1 MLNSI
6 LALIVDTVAG
16 ILGGAMLLRFWTQ
29 AIRVRAPNSL
39 AHFIA
44 KLTDWLVK
52 PFRRIIPGVGGH
64 DWASLAGAST
74 VALLA
79 VAIILAIAG
88 ALTLPNLLV
97 LALVRLL
104 NWALYGFMALI
115 IISAVFSWVNPQ
127 APLAPFIQTLTD
139 PLMRP
144 LRKVIPLI
152 GSVDLSPLV
161 ALLLLQILLRIVD
174 AIPLQLL

>member
-1 MLNSI
+1 MLDSI
-6 LALIVDTVAG
+6 LGLIVDTITG

-39 AHFIA
+39 AHFISRI
-44 KLTDWLVK
+44 TDWLVL
-52 PFRRIIPGVGGH
+52 PLRRVIPGVGGH
-64 DWASLAGAST
+64 DWASLAAAFI
-74 VALLA
+74 VALVA
-79 VAIILAIAG
+79 VAIVLGVAG
-88 ALTLPNLLV
+88 ALTVPNLLV
-97 LALVRLL
+97 LALVRVL

-115 IISAVFSWVNPQ
+115 IISAIFSWVNPQ
-127 APLAPFIQTLTD
+127 APLAPFIQVLTN

-161 ALLLLQILLRIVD
+161 ALLLLQILLRVVD